1 MDNLCTP
8 YAQAVG
14 IPVDNSCITY
24 VKPVDNFG
32 GGGPRGYCSI
42 VTVPSGIQN
51 SRKLGLTTVSSCV
64 L

>member
-1 MDNLCTP
+1 MHTLCT
-8 YAQAVG
+8 AVG
-14 IPVDNSCITY
+14 MSCITY

>member
-1 MDNLCTP
+1 MHTLCT
-8 YAQAVG
+8 AVG
-14 IPVDNSCITY
+14 MSCITY

-32 GGGPRGYCSI
+32 AGGPRGYRRI

-51 SRKLGLTTVSSCV
+51 SRKLGLTTVSLCV

>member
-1 MDNLCTP
+1 MHTLCT
-8 YAQAVG
+8 AVG
-14 IPVDNSCITY
+14 ISCITY

-32 GGGPRGYCSI
+32 GGGARGCCCI

-51 SRKLGLTTVSSCV
+51 SRKLGLTTVSSCI

>member
-1 MDNLCTP
+1 MHSLCT
-8 YAQAVG
+8 AVG
-14 IPVDNSCITY
+14 ISCITY

-32 GGGPRGYCSI
+32 DGGELGYRRI